1 MEKPISISLEEDAP
15 RLWHNFWAHTSV
27 LQSWVRMPVLM
38 FWSTEWIL
46 YSMLWFYILCDTG
59 LNLGWTRTCIPY
71 ISTTTQHVRRMYAN
85 LCTTDTSN
93 SVCASFA
100 LSPLFCSHLSDPY
113 VNDQESLTPGQPSSV
128 PAAWPLTHSHSSHA
142 QRSAFLTKPASTGDL
157 SYLTSYS
164 QLTKRN
170 FSLTLSFSLSPQS
183 DSCCLGICVFDTAKT
198 LWMSQIFPTNSFLC
212 V

>member
-1 MEKPISISLEEDAP
+1 
-15 RLWHNFWAHTSV
+15 
-27 LQSWVRMPVLM
+27 
-38 FWSTEWIL
+38 
-46 YSMLWFYILCDTG
+46 MLSFYILGDTG

-71 ISTTTQHVRRMYAN
+71 ISTTAQHVRRMYAN

-93 SVCASFA
+93 SFCASFA

-128 PAAWPLTHSHSSHA
+128 PAAWPLTRSHSSHA
-142 QRSAFLTKPASTGDL
+142 QKSAFLTKPTSTGNL

-164 QLTKRN
+164 QLTERN

-183 DSCCLGICVFDTAKT
+183 DSCCLGICPSTFLVSSTQQKHYECPRFSPPIHFYVFNIGSRCCYFHECLKE
-198 LWMSQIFPTNSFLC
+198 LKLGYVQWQKCVNQILQYC
-212 V
+212 